1 MVVYLEKVKDI
12 LSDFG
17 SHEIIQIPKEQE
29 DWADT
34 LADLAST
41 IDQDVKRAHPNQI
54 PEQVKYI
61 SKSGKRKST
70 KRIHE

>member
-41 IDQDVKRAHPNQI
+41 ID
-54 PEQVKYI
+54 
-61 SKSGKRKST
+61 
-70 KRIHE
+70 